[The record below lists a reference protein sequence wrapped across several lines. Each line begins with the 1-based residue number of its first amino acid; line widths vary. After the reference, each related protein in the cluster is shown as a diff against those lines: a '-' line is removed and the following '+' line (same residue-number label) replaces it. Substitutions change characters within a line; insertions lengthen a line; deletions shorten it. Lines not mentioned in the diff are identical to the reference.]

1 LITHVCRRFIGAI
14 LRDRPPRGAALRRG
28 ATLAAWVLVV
38 AVVAGS
44 YVAYGWRGALL
55 AVTALCFWLL
65 LQFNSVVR
73 ALRVAAANPVGQVPN
88 AVMLNARLHRGMR
101 LPAILKITRSLGRKL
116 ADEPETWAWTD
127 AAGDEVQV
135 RLAAGRVT
143 AWELKRAG
151 T

>member
-1 LITHVCRRFIGAI
+1 MN
-14 LRDRPPRGAALRRG
+14 RG
-28 ATLAAWVLVV
+28 ATVAAWTLVI

-44 YVAYGWRGALL
+44 YAGYGWRGVLL

-73 ALRVAAANPVGQVPN
+73 ALRAAAANPVGQVPN
-88 AVMLNARLHRGMR
+88 AVMLHTKLHRGMK
-101 LPAILKITRSLGRKL
+101 LPAILKLTRSLGRKL

-127 AAGDEVQV
+127 AGGDVVQV
-135 RLAAGRVT
+135 QLAAGRVT